1 MFIWKRERKSL
12 MINMNFIQSIID
24 KTVLVDQVF
33 QETFEHTVSRFN
45 VKRIQQRGFLNDLQG
60 RKNGITQILDVLLI
74 LLDVVKLVI
83 GNFEV

>member
-1 MFIWKRERKSL
+1 MKAWKKISDDKYEFYTKYY
-12 MINMNFIQSIID
+12 N

-45 VKRIQQRGFLNDLQG
+45 VNRIQQSGFLNDLQG

-74 LLDVVKLVI
+74 LLDVVK
-83 GNFEV
+83 